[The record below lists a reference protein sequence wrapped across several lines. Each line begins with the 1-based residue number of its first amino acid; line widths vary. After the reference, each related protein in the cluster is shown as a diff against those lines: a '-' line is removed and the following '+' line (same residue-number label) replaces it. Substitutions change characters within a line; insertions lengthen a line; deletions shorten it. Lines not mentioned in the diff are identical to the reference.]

1 MLIHRHVETCDPT
14 KLPVLKENS
23 CLVCD
28 KVFAYSS
35 QLTRHLNIHQKKG
48 EMMVP
53 SFLSGNSSLQ
63 DNSSE
68 LALLDNTV
76 NAAVGSSREPMSLL
90 NSTAILDVHPTLD
103 LPSDVLAIPYENG
116 DTTDVPLVDV
126 LLVEDP
132 PILVLPG
139 DGSCVD
145 FGIDQVGVP
154 HVVSSDASH
163 SATVD
168 ATRVASDVS
177 QSVSV
182 DTPPAVPVH
191 VNLETDI
198 YQMIN
203 DLSPNLVIDGPKK
216 WKYLLTHTDAAGP
229 KEADIYQCLIR
240 LLQKRVHTRKGRGE
254 FNSLL
259 YDLFGHERLTDPSF
273 LYFLANQLNKDYCNF
288 KWQIDNW
295 FRGGM

>member
-1 MLIHRHVETCDPT
+1 MSIHRHVETCDPT
-14 KLPVLKENS
+14 KLPVPKENS

-48 EMMVP
+48 EMMMP

-68 LALLDNTV
+68 LALLTLLDNTV

-116 DTTDVPLVDV
+116 DTTDVPLADV

-145 FGIDQVGVP
+145 FGIDQVGVH
-154 HVVSSDASH
+154 HVVSSDASR

-182 DTPPAVPVH
+182 D
-191 VNLETDI
+191 
-198 YQMIN
+198 
-203 DLSPNLVIDGPKK
+203 K
-216 WKYLLTHTDAAGP
+216 
-229 KEADIYQCLIR
+229 
-240 LLQKRVHTRKGRGE
+240 
-254 FNSLL
+254 
-259 YDLFGHERLTDPSF
+259 
-273 LYFLANQLNKDYCNF
+273 
-288 KWQIDNW
+288 
-295 FRGGM
+295 